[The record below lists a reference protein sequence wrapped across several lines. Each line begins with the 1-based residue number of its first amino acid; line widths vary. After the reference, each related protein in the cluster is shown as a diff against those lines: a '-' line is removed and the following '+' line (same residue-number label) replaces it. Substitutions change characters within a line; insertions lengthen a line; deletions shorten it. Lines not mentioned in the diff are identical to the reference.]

1 MIGIYQDSFVEYL
14 RENLGDPI
22 KVKTKNIV
30 CRCPWCEYKKVKSHY
45 HLYISLEAPIFHC
58 FYQCGEGGNLRKLFR
73 KIEGHDISDKFI
85 DKEKIKETQKGVFLT
100 AEKKKEIIVNIPTLD
115 EKRFPY
121 KTFYMRKRLKFAN
134 VDLKSIKGLVF
145 DIDKFIEVNE
155 IPISPSLFRVKD
167 YLHSNFIGLL
177 TEHSS
182 LLMLRNIDHRSS
194 FPFFKLKI
202 QERPFLDYYRLYG
215 NNPESNKIVLAEG
228 IFDIFS
234 EHIFDSLNIKD
245 SVRLYAC
252 ALSSNYDSL
261 VKSIVFYEQ
270 VFRPEVIVLS
280 DKGVEKYYKK
290 FKERNNHVVENLS
303 VYYNQRGKDFND
315 TPVSSV
321 KIVV

>member
-1 MIGIYQDSFVEYL
+1 MIGIFQDSFIDYL
-14 RENLGDPI
+14 RENLGDPV

-30 CRCPWCEYKKVKSHY
+30 CRCPWCEYKKVKRHY

-58 FYQCGEGGNLRKLFR
+58 FYQCGEGGNIRKLLR
-73 KIEGHDISDKFI
+73 KIEGHDILDRFVDI
-85 DKEKIKETQKGVFLT
+85 EKIKESKKRVSFAFT
-100 AEKKKEIIVNIPTLD
+100 KKEELVVNVPTLD
-115 EKRFPY
+115 EKRFTY

-134 VDLKSIKGLVF
+134 VDLKTIKGLVF
-145 DIDKFIEVNE
+145 DINEFITMNEVAVD
-155 IPISPSLFRVKD
+155 PSLFRVKD
-167 YLHSNFIGLL
+167 YLHSNFIGFL

-182 LLMLRNIDHRSS
+182 LLMLRNIDHKSD

-202 QERPFLDYYRLYG
+202 QEQPFLDYYQLRG
-215 NNPESNKIVLAEG
+215 NNPESNKVVLAEG

-261 VKSIVFYEQ
+261 IKSIVFYEQ
-270 VFRPEVIVLS
+270 VFRPEIIVLS
-280 DKGVEKYYKK
+280 DKGVERYYKK
-290 FKERNNHVVENLS
+290 FKERNRHVVENLS
-303 VYYNQRGKDFND
+303 VYYNQRGKDFAD
-315 TPVSSV
+315 TPVFPI